1 MRYRTIRP
9 WLAAV
14 MGASIATATF
24 ADTTTTSTVTTTTV
38 TTTTTTPVAGM
49 FKAVDDGAAAL
60 TAQLNAV
67 AGSLRVHT
75 LLERELAHMQTSRM
89 RAEALLNAGRR
100 RQAIVALHNAET
112 WLTAFLSR
120 VRTVGVKK
128 AVGTTTQA
136 SMLSMATQVRNN
148 LRAVTVAAKLQR

>member
-1 MRYRTIRP
+1 MIPT
-9 WLAAV
+9 
-14 MGASIATATF
+14 MFATAIGVAVGATSF

-38 TTTTTTPVAGM
+38 TTTTTPVAGM

-89 RAEALLNAGRR
+89 RAEVRLNEGRR
-100 RQAIVALHNAET
+100 RQAIVALHNADT

-128 AVGTTTQA
+128 AVGRTTQA
-136 SMLSMATQVRNN
+136 SMVSMATQVRSN

>member
-1 MRYRTIRP
+1 MTYRMIRTM
-9 WLAAV
+9 LAAAIGV
-14 MGASIATATF
+14 AVGATSF

-38 TTTTTTPVAGM
+38 TTTTTPVAGM

-128 AVGTTTQA
+128 AVGPTTQA
-136 SMLSMATQVRNN
+136 SMVSMATQVRSN

>member
-1 MRYRTIRP
+1 
-9 WLAAV
+9 
-14 MGASIATATF
+14 
-24 ADTTTTSTVTTTTV
+24 
-38 TTTTTTPVAGM
+38 VAGM

-89 RAEALLNAGRR
+89 RAEVLLNAGRR

-112 WLTAFLSR
+112 WLTVFLSR

-128 AVGTTTQA
+128 AVGPTTQA
-136 SMLSMATQVRNN
+136 SMVSMATQVRSN

>member
-38 TTTTTTPVAGM
+38 TTTTTPVAGM

-75 LLERELAHMQTSRM
+75 LLERELAHMQTSRT

-100 RQAIVALHNAET
+100 RQAFVALHNAET

>member
-1 MRYRTIRP
+1 MTYRMIRTM
-9 WLAAV
+9 LAAAIGV
-14 MGASIATATF
+14 TVGATSF

-38 TTTTTTPVAGM
+38 TTTTTPVAGM

-89 RAEALLNAGRR
+89 RAEALLNGGHR
-100 RQAIVALHNAET
+100 RQAIVALHNADT

-128 AVGTTTQA
+128 AVGPTTQA
-136 SMLSMATQVRNN
+136 SMVSMATQVRSN

>member
-38 TTTTTTPVAGM
+38 TTTTTPVAGM

-89 RAEALLNAGRR
+89 RAEVLLNAGRR

-112 WLTAFLSR
+112 WLTVFLSR

-128 AVGTTTQA
+128 AVGPTTQA
-136 SMLSMATQVRNN
+136 SMLSMANQVRIN

>member
-1 MRYRTIRP
+1 
-9 WLAAV
+9 
-14 MGASIATATF
+14 
-24 ADTTTTSTVTTTTV
+24 
-38 TTTTTTPVAGM
+38 M

-136 SMLSMATQVRNN
+136 SMLSMANQVRSN

>member
-38 TTTTTTPVAGM
+38 TTTTTPVAGM

-128 AVGTTTQA
+128 AVGLTTQA

>member
-1 MRYRTIRP
+1 MTYRMIRTM
-9 WLAAV
+9 LAAAIGV
-14 MGASIATATF
+14 AVGATSF

-38 TTTTTTPVAGM
+38 TTTTTPVAGM

-100 RQAIVALHNAET
+100 RQAIVALHNADT

-128 AVGTTTQA
+128 AVGPTTQA
-136 SMLSMATQVRNN
+136 SMVSMATQVRSN

>member
-38 TTTTTTPVAGM
+38 TTTTTPVAGM

-89 RAEALLNAGRR
+89 RAEVLLNAGRR

-112 WLTAFLSR
+112 WLTVFLSR

-128 AVGTTTQA
+128 AVGPTTQA
-136 SMLSMATQVRNN
+136 SMVSMATQVRSD

>member
-24 ADTTTTSTVTTTTV
+24 ADTTTTV
-38 TTTTTTPVAGM
+38 TTTTTPVAGM

-128 AVGTTTQA
+128 AVGPTTQA
-136 SMLSMATQVRNN
+136 SMLSMANQVRSN